1 MREAALL
8 ERLRQGDT
16 DALDQLT
23 EQYRSYVCAILNNML
38 RGEGSWSDTEELCAD
53 VFLSLW
59 QNAREVLPGKL
70 KPWLGT
76 VARNRAKS
84 WLRQRR
90 ELPMDLDELQLP
102 DGAEA
107 LEDQVIRAELA
118 KAVRRAVDGLRPRDR
133 EIFLR
138 YYFYLQP
145 TEQIARELG
154 MAQASIRSRLA
165 RGRERLRKT
174 LEKEVNP

>member
-1 MREAALL
+1 M
-8 ERLRQGDT
+8 
-16 DALDQLT
+16 
-23 EQYRSYVCAILNNML
+23 
-38 RGEGSWSDTEELCAD
+38 
-53 VFLSLW
+53 
-59 QNAREVLPGKL
+59 
-70 KPWLGT
+70 
-76 VARNRAKS
+76 
-84 WLRQRR
+84 
-90 ELPMDLDELQLP
+90 
-102 DGAEA
+102 
-107 LEDQVIRAELA
+107 
-118 KAVRRAVDGLRPRDR
+118 DGLRPKDR